1 MKVKGS
7 DAHILFSEK
16 NPNAT
21 GKMVLKLS
29 KNGQTTI
36 LTTDAQGDVLS
47 AAMSISNNGNV
58 HISAL
63 DKLFINNTSVGLE
76 GLFPR
81 TFSIFT
87 VN

>member
-1 MKVKGS
+1 
-7 DAHILFSEK
+7 
-16 NPNAT
+16 
-21 GKMVLKLS
+21 MVLKLS